1 VADNT
6 DTCVNDGCTGVRAS
20 GGEQCLAHLAPE
32 ELEAELDQ
40 LTDGVN
46 LHGVPVSEGL
56 LRSIL
61 DRLRGPDR
69 SPRFAHAD
77 FSGCVFG
84 KGADFSGCVF
94 SEGVDFAG
102 AKFGDSASFRD
113 VRFLNDAR
121 FANATFG
128 EGASFDRAVFEGD
141 AYFSYARFGWGTTF
155 GEAQFSKA
163 ARFTDATFGY
173 PAFQTGVSFAY
184 TSFALA
190 DFARATFYSG
200 VSFDNTTF
208 DSGVFY
214 RSDFHGRAAFNWIGG
229 TVSFNGAMFHADTS
243 FQGAKLR
250 ACSFKST
257 TFEADLDFTRL
268 QADVTF
274 AKVTLKG
281 YANFQESTLKS
292 VWLYDTV
299 FEGDA
304 SFWGCTFAEKARF
317 GRDPRQPAQWKATS
331 FARSVRFDN
340 AQFPG
345 EAQFDGVTVGH
356 HLSFANCVF
365 ERERRLGPV
374 LALDELSLD
383 DAVFIQPADL
393 NLVTDRLS
401 LRRARFL
408 AGANLWV
415 GWAEVVL
422 EKAYFGASSILSES
436 AAFGGLDEALEAKL
450 APVPKEELAPDPL
463 RSSRP
468 RVLSMRWAGL
478 EYLTLSSV
486 DLAACRFAGAHDL
499 DCLRLEGGS
508 AFAPAPRNWR
518 VTARQTIAEEHE
530 WRTTNRTPLSAP
542 GWSSRACELPDITD
556 PGPGARDIAAIYRD
570 LRKGREDN
578 KAEPDA
584 ADFYYGEME
593 MRRLSAPARSVERVL
608 LSAYWAVS
616 GYGLRASRAVAALLV
631 VLALGTVGFATVGFA
646 DMNRVEYRPVTSGAA
661 GQPAVYQQVTVPAGR
676 PGWGAA
682 IDQSIDSST
691 ALLRT
696 DQSRPLTASGR
707 AIEVTLRLLGP
718 LLLGL
723 AVLAVRGRIKR

>member
-1 VADNT
+1 MADNT
-6 DTCVNDGCTGVRAS
+6 G
-20 GGEQCLAHLAPE
+20 APE
-32 ELEAELDQ
+32 EPEAELDQ

-46 LHGVPVSEGL
+46 LHGVPVSEDL

-61 DRLRGPDR
+61 DRLRGPDG

-94 SEGVDFAG
+94 SEAVDFGG
-102 AKFGDSASFRD
+102 AKFGDGASFRD

-128 EGASFDRAVFEGD
+128 ERASFIRADFGRQ
-141 AYFSYARFGWGTTF
+141 ALFPYARFGWGTTF
-155 GEAQFSKA
+155 GDAQFSDS
-163 ARFTDATFGY
+163 ARFTDVTFGAGD
-173 PAFQTGVSFAY
+173 PAFQTGVSF
-184 TSFALA
+184 TDTRFALA
-190 DFARATFYSG
+190 DFTRATFNNG
-200 VSFDNTTF
+200 VSFNGATF

-214 RSDFHGRAAFNWIGG
+214 DNDFSGGDGAGFNWINGA
-229 TVSFNGAMFHADTS
+229 VSFTRAKFHAETSLQRAS
-243 FQGAKLR
+243 FQGSKLR
-250 ACSFKST
+250 SCSFEST
-257 TFEADLDFTRL
+257 TFEAELDFTRL
-268 QADVTF
+268 RAEYVTF

-281 YANFQESTLKS
+281 YAGFQESTLKNA
-292 VWLYDTV
+292 WFHDTV
-299 FEGDA
+299 FGGDA
-304 SFWGCTFAEKARF
+304 SFWGCTFAEQARF
-317 GRDPRQPAQWKATS
+317 GRDPRSPAQWEATS
-331 FARSVRFDN
+331 FAGSVRFDN

-345 EAQFDGVTVGH
+345 EAQFDGVTVAH
-356 HLSFANCVF
+356 RLSFANCLF
-365 ERERRLGPV
+365 ERERHLGPV
-374 LALDELSLD
+374 LALDELNFD
-383 DAVFIQPADL
+383 DAVFIQAADL
-393 NLVTDRLS
+393 DLVTDRLS
-401 LRRARFL
+401 LRRARFP

-436 AAFGGLDEALEAKL
+436 TAFGGLDEAL
-450 APVPKEELAPDPL
+450 KEKLAPDPKEERAPDPP

-478 EYLTLSSV
+478 EHLTLSSV

-499 DCLRLEGGS
+499 DRLRLESGS
-508 AFAPAPRNWR
+508 SFALAPRNWR

-530 WRTTNRTPLSAP
+530 WRTMHRTPLSAP
-542 GWSSRACELPDITD
+542 GWSSQASQLPDITD
-556 PGPGARDIAAIYRD
+556 PPLGARDIAAIYRD
-570 LRKGREDN
+570 LRKGHEDN

-593 MRRLSAPARSVERVL
+593 MRRLGARTCSVERAL

-631 VLALGTVGFATVGFA
+631 VLALGTVGFATVGFT
-646 DMNRVEYRPVTSGAA
+646 DLNRVEYRPVTSSAA

-682 IDQSIDSST
+682 IDHSIDSST

-696 DQSRPLTASGR
+696 DQSRPLTATGR
-707 AIEVTLRLLGP
+707 VIEVALRLLGP

-723 AVLAVRGRIKR
+723 AVLAVRGRLKR